1 LTTTP
6 PDNSSSQQCLY
17 EKTTPQAFCKGQN
30 TCPILWMELEKNFST
45 LAIVCHALFTLQ
57 AIPAM
62 VNKTYFGNLL
72 TLFFCSFPWL
82 LKEILSIFA

>member
-1 LTTTP
+1 
-6 PDNSSSQQCLY
+6 
-17 EKTTPQAFCKGQN
+17 
-30 TCPILWMELEKNFST
+30 MELEKNFST